1 MVPTPKLACLRR
13 ESATGKPVN
22 SAATGWTLTWKSAK
36 PVQHWPRLWHTTSK
50 PLRANGL
57 PCAKGVGAQT
67 RRGRSVHRLEKDV
80 FPQIGRFP
88 VTDVT
93 PLLLLEAIRKIEARG
108 VHETAHRARD
118 TCSQV
123 FRFAIAT
130 GRAQINPAADLR
142 QALKTAPPVKHMPAV
157 TDPAHLGGVLNSIE
171 RYKGSYTVRAAL
183 ALTPMLLLRSGELRF
198 GRWEEIDLEGA
209 LWTIPGERMKG
220 KQTAKAASAPPHLVP
235 LPRQAVEILRELHAY
250 TGPDGLVF
258 KSERDRQRAMSENT
272 VNVALWALGLKG
284 EQTGHGFRATA
295 RTLLAEVLSFD
306 DNIIEAQLAH
316 RVRDSLGRAYNRT
329 QFVAQRRQ
337 MLQAWSGATS
347 TVSKT
352 APAARRQRPRPGIGK
367 GNHLQCCVT
376 VLHCGN
382 EMEDRGALPH
392 PAFATWQGCWGRPT
406 ALTAAPHPLNVC
418 RCGAASGVRLRP
430 SPRNPHS
437 FALATLACA
446 ATSGLLR
453 AGA

>member
-1 MVPTPKLACLRR
+1 MKLTALRLAALAKNPVPGKHTDGQGLYLKVTPAGGMYWQWRVRTPRDTAISYGTYPEVSLSEARERHRQAREQRR
-13 ESATGKPVN
+13 
-22 SAATGWTLTWKSAK
+22 
-36 PVQHWPRLWHTTSK
+36 
-50 PLRANGL
+50 NGL
-57 PCAKGVGAQT
+57 DPNLEKRKARAALATSLAHNFEAIAREWFAVRKGEWAPKHAEKVL
-67 RRGRSVHRLEKDV
+67 SRLEKDV

-337 MLQAWSGATS
+337 MLQAWADYLDGL
-347 TVSKT
+347 KT
-352 APAARRQRPRPGIGK
+352 APAASQPPLPGIGK
-367 GNHLQCCVT
+367 GGH
-376 VLHCGN
+376 
-382 EMEDRGALPH
+382 
-392 PAFATWQGCWGRPT
+392 
-406 ALTAAPHPLNVC
+406 
-418 RCGAASGVRLRP
+418 
-430 SPRNPHS
+430 
-437 FALATLACA
+437 
-446 ATSGLLR
+446 LR
-453 AGA
+453 AA